1 MLLNNRYKII
11 RSLGSGGFGET
22 FLAEDTQMPSQRRCV
37 IKQLRPIQDNPQVYE
52 LVKQRFQREAAI
64 LEELGDGSD
73 RIPRL
78 YAYFTENGQFYLVQ
92 EYVQGETLSAKLQT
106 QGVMSESAVKEL
118 LINILPVLDYVHS
131 KGIVHRDI
139 KPDNILLRYQDSK
152 PVLIDFGAV
161 KETVGT
167 VLTPSGNSDKSII
180 IGTPGFMPSEQ
191 SMGRPMF
198 ASDIY
203 SLGLTAIY
211 LLTGK
216 IPQDLPTDP
225 ATGAILWRQYV
236 PSITPNFA
244 SVLDQT
250 IQYNAQNRFNSAREM
265 LQAMQ
270 TDSATAIPTVQQSSH
285 PHTIPVSPGYS
296 QPSTVQNSS
305 SNSNGN
311 KGIIFGSII
320 GAGLIGAS
328 IVIGFAISKSP
339 VISPSEPKPTT
350 ASIQPNTTP
359 TNSQNSSS
367 SLSDD
372 STLTNSTPEVVS
384 PPTSPSPT
392 VVSPPTS
399 PSPEVVSSPT
409 SPSPE
414 VVSSPTP
421 PTSAVER
428 TSPTQAIE
436 DYYLNINRQEY
447 EVAWNKLSPN
457 LQNNKR
463 LHPNGYLSFIDWWGG
478 KVQSVDINQ
487 VNLVQEN
494 RNTAIIDAQLQYKLK
509 TGKVAPGS
517 VRFSLVWDVS
527 SNQWVV
533 VDVK

>member
-11 RSLGSGGFGET
+11 RSLGGGGFGKT
-22 FLAEDTQMPSQRRCV
+22 FLAEDTQMPSQRCCV

-73 RIPRL
+73 CIPRL

-92 EYVQGETLSAKLQT
+92 EYIEGETLTAKLQT
-106 QGVMSESAVKEL
+106 HGVMSESAVKEL
-118 LINILPVLDYVHS
+118 LINVLPVLDYVHS
-131 KGIVHRDI
+131 KRIVHRDI
-139 KPDNILLRYQDSK
+139 KPDNILLRDRDGK

-167 VLTPSGNSDKSII
+167 VLTPSGNSNKSII

-216 IPQDLPTDP
+216 IPQELPTDP
-225 ATGAILWRQYV
+225 ATGAILWRQYA
-236 PSITPNFA
+236 SNITLDFA
-244 SVLDQT
+244 SVLDRA
-250 IQYNAQNRFNSAREM
+250 IQYNAQNRFTSAREM
-265 LQAMQ
+265 LQAIQ
-270 TDSATAIPTVQQSSH
+270 TDFVTATPTVQQSSH

-296 QPSTVQNSS
+296 QPPTVQNSS

-320 GAGLIGAS
+320 GAGFIGAS
-328 IVIGFAISKSP
+328 IIIGFAITKSP
-339 VISPSEPKPTT
+339 VISPSEPKPTI

-367 SLSDD
+367 SVKDD
-372 STLTNSTPEVVS
+372 SALTNSTPEVVS
-384 PPTSPSPT
+384 PPT
-392 VVSPPTS
+392 
-399 PSPEVVSSPT
+399 
-409 SPSPE
+409 
-414 VVSSPTP
+414 P

-428 TSPTQAIE
+428 ISPAQAVE
-436 DYYLNINRQEY
+436 DYYLTINRGEY
-447 EVAWNKLSPN
+447 EAAWNQLSPN

-463 LHPNGYLSFIDWWGG
+463 LHSNGYLSFIDWWGG
-478 KVQSVDINQ
+478 KVQSIDVDG
-487 VNLVQEN
+487 VNLVEEN
-494 RNTAIIDAQLQYKLK
+494 RDNAIVDAQLQYRLK
-509 TGKVAPGS
+509 TGKVVPGS

-527 SNQWVV
+527 SDRWVV
-533 VDVK
+533 VGVQ